1 MGVFTEKKSVKTT
14 IYGPTS
20 ALCKD
25 SAKLTAIRGH
35 PFLAPEN
42 HRYWPVRLRT
52 VLDGDDGLVRK
63 SLEQIDLSVGELTDF
78 GASDS
83 NHADCLIH
91 AHQKDGQGTARELN
105 SLGLGLRTGDL
116 DRSPIEHGTS
126 GDDLSR

>member
-1 MGVFTEKKSVKTT
+1 MVIHS
-14 IYGPTS
+14 S
-20 ALCKD
+20 
-25 SAKLTAIRGH
+25 
-35 PFLAPEN
+35 
-42 HRYWPVRLRT
+42 HRKITVTGLFGFEQTR

-105 SLGLGLRTGDL
+105 SLGLGLRIGDL